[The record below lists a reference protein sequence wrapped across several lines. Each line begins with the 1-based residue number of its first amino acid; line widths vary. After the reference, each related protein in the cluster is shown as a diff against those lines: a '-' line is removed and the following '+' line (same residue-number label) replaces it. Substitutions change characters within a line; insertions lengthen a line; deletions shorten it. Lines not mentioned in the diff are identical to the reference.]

1 MDSLH
6 EPADSGTAG
15 SDPAAFDIFAL
26 RELPDLLKITPRQV
40 RMAATIYGFSD
51 ESTAARN
58 RFGLEIDPGSTTL
71 DDLIADQNLALE
83 GLHCIRVYKGGVFGY
98 PTIDSIVDSLFHA
111 RVESAAGKWEHQIPA
126 DHKQYPYTLRSPFGG
141 LAIARVS
148 TVYDAIHLA
157 AATLHETFCCA
168 VVGAMVRTWCEH
180 VPISARWLSRYVRT
194 PRRGRSRS

>member
-6 EPADSGTAG
+6 EPADSGTAS

-26 RELPDLLKITPRQV
+26 RELPDLLK
-40 RMAATIYGFSD
+40 
-51 ESTAARN
+51 
-58 RFGLEIDPGSTTL
+58 
-71 DDLIADQNLALE
+71 
-83 GLHCIRVYKGGVFGY
+83 
-98 PTIDSIVDSLFHA
+98 
-111 RVESAAGKWEHQIPA
+111 
-126 DHKQYPYTLRSPFGG
+126 
-141 LAIARVS
+141 
-148 TVYDAIHLA
+148 IHLA